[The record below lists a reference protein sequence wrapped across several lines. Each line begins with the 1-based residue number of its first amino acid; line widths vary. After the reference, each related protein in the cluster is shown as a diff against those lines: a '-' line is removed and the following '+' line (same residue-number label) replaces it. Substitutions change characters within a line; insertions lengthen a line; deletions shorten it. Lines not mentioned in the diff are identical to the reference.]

1 MLISFRKRWY
11 ENTQDKI
18 CNSSLDLFKS
28 TRLTLRYADSDDIE
42 ELMTVATRG
51 VLTVAQVYDLEIP
64 EEKIFIG
71 AFIKILNLL
80 PELKTLKMHSLSYYE
95 PRILYSEELFISSS
109 TEDTSKITNVCLEK
123 MNEILRIFF
132 SVGIMSLYGMS
143 QKDCNDRLCLLC
155 FRIPT
160 VDDEMIR
167 KLKRMINFEKL
178 LFNYTIKR
186 VADFI
191 YIEWEEF

>member
-1 MLISFRKRWY
+1 
-11 ENTQDKI
+11 
-18 CNSSLDLFKS
+18 
-28 TRLTLRYADSDDIE
+28 
-42 ELMTVATRG
+42 
-51 VLTVAQVYDLEIP
+51 
-64 EEKIFIG
+64 
-71 AFIKILNLL
+71 IK
-80 PELKTLKMHSLSYYE
+80 E
-95 PRILYSEELFISSS
+95 
-109 TEDTSKITNVCLEK
+109 
-123 MNEILRIFF
+123 
-132 SVGIMSLYGMS
+132 
-143 QKDCNDRLCLLC
+143 DCNDRLCLLC